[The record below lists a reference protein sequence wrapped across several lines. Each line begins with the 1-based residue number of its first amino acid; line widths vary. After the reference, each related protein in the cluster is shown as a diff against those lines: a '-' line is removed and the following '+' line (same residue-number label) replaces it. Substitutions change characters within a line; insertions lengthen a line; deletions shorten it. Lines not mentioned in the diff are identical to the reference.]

1 MQTLAETL
9 KAQFLAQFPN
19 GRVTIRNGALSN
31 EVKYVSF
38 YLIGNDEDQ
47 PNNIRDN
54 DPLSLMIS
62 LEEDTKGFTIRYHRN
77 SVATKPSNPYHAMG
91 STKIVARKSSGDANT
106 IARRFAT
113 TVERVAETLAS
124 VDLYHNVPEKYR
136 TW

>member
-1 MQTLAETL
+1 MQTLAEVL
-9 KAQFLAQFPN
+9 KNKFLAQFPN
-19 GRVTIRNGALSN
+19 GRATIRKSALSN
-31 EVKYVSF
+31 ETVYISF

-62 LEEDTKGFTIRYHRN
+62 LEEDPRGFAIRYHRN
-77 SVATKPSNPYHAMG
+77 SIATQPTKPYHAMG
-91 STKIVARKSSGDANT
+91 STKIVARKSSGDADT

-124 VDLYHNVPEKYR
+124 ADLYHNVPEKYK